1 MVGCKT
7 RTNEL
12 EFTRMSSPELSAR
25 LRFLNDSAHL
35 LVTAAPSTSRH
46 LRSRC
51 DALMSENEL
60 APSET
65 YKRDACGACGTIAI
79 LGWEGAIHTESQS
92 SQQKKIRL
100 NGQPAKQTKTMI
112 YQCKT
117 CGRKTRLPLGTP
129 SSATR
134 RKPISSEPRL
144 LPTSHSLTTSTP
156 SSSVSEIKSNSKKRA
171 KARKRG
177 GLEALLAARKPDS
190 AASGFG
196 LDLMDFMKKS

>member
-1 MVGCKT
+1 
-7 RTNEL
+7 
-12 EFTRMSSPELSAR
+12 MSSLELSAR

-51 DALMSENEL
+51 NALMSENEL

-65 YKRDACGACGTIAI
+65 NKRDACGGCGTIAI
-79 LGWEGAIHTESQS
+79 LGWEGTMHTESQS

-100 NGQPAKQTKTMI
+100 NGQPAKQTKTMV

-134 RKPISSEPRL
+134 RKPISSEPRF
-144 LPTSHSLTTSTP
+144 
-156 SSSVSEIKSNSKKRA
+156 KKRA